1 MNNPLIKRI
10 KVLTKYWFY
19 FALAGVFVFGWI
31 WPGVGGALKHG
42 GLLPWLVAGAF
53 FLNGFI
59 LATGEVLHSIR
70 EWRALGFTLVS
81 SFVAAPLLVFVARM
95 LLPGGE
101 TPLAQGFQLLAV
113 VPTMLVS
120 TVVLT
125 RIARGN
131 AALALFLTV
140 STNLLAIIIVP
151 VLLRLTLGASNISL
165 DIPAITTNLLL
176 TVLLPTVIGQLA
188 HHRWHTWVQRYQRVI
203 SVISQCVILLFIII
217 AMVDIPRGNIPP
229 VTWVITIGG
238 ALLLHVILLAA
249 SASAGKA
256 FRFDTPSRHA
266 LTFCGAQKS
275 MAFFVIL
282 YDRIYAAHPGF
293 GLVVLP
299 AIVFYV
305 IELGLDSA
313 LAQRWGGSRSE
324 GPLTQ

>member
-1 MNNPLIKRI
+1 MTNPLIIRI
-10 KVLTKYWFY
+10 KHQTKNWFY
-19 FALAGVFVFGWI
+19 YALVAAFIFGWYL
-31 WPGVGGALKHG
+31 PGAGGALKHG

-59 LATGEVLHSIR
+59 LATDDVLRSIR

-81 SFVAAPLLVFVARM
+81 SFVAAPMLVFVVHM
-95 LLPGGE
+95 LLPGGD

-140 STNLLAIIIVP
+140 STNLLAIVIVP
-151 VLLRLTLGASNISL
+151 LLLHLTLNTGAVSL
-165 DIPAITTNLLL
+165 DIPAITSNLLL
-176 TVLLPTVIGQLA
+176 TVLLPTVAGQLA
-188 HHRWHTWVQRYQRVI
+188 RHRWHAWAVRYQRVI
-203 SVISQCVILLFIII
+203 SVLSQCIILLFIII
-217 AMVDIPRGNIPP
+217 AMVDIPRGNITPA
-229 VTWVITIGG
+229 TWLFAIGG
-238 ALLLHVILLAA
+238 ALLLHITLLVG

-282 YDRIYAAHPGF
+282 YDRIYATHPGF
-293 GLVVLP
+293 GMVVLP
-299 AIVFYV
+299 AIIFYV
-305 IELGLDSA
+305 IELGLDSV
-313 LAQRWGGSRSE
+313 LAQRWGGR
-324 GPLTQ
+324 GF

>member
-1 MNNPLIKRI
+1 MYNPLIMRI

-19 FALAGVFVFGWI
+19 FALLTAFIFGWYL
-31 WPGVGGALKHG
+31 PGAGGALKQG

-59 LATGEVLHSIR
+59 LATDEVLRSIR
-70 EWRALGFTLVS
+70 EWRALAFTLVS
-81 SFVAAPLLVFVARM
+81 SFVVAPALVLLVRTW
-95 LLPGGE
+95 LPGGE

-140 STNLLAIIIVP
+140 ATNLLAIIIVP
-151 VLLRLTLGASNISL
+151 VLLLLTLGASNISL

-176 TVLLPTVIGQLA
+176 TVLLPTVAGQLA
-188 HHRWHTWVQRYQRVI
+188 RHRWHAWAVRYQRVI
-203 SVISQCVILLFIII
+203 SVLSQCVILLFIII
-217 AMVDIPRGNIPP
+217 AMVDIPRGNITPA
-229 VTWVITIGG
+229 TWLITIGG
-238 ALLLHVILLAA
+238 ALLLHITLLIG
-249 SASAGKA
+249 SASAGVG
-256 FRFDTPSRHA
+256 FRFDTPSRRA

-282 YDRIYAAHPGF
+282 YDRVYATHPGF

-305 IELGLDSA
+305 IELSLDSV
-313 LAQRWGGSRSE
+313 LAQRWGASE
-324 GPLTQ
+324 GRK